1 MFIPRSLVY
10 LLEGGGGTHNTH
22 ARNMVMK
29 LTSLEKTFMKDP
41 RAEIE

>member
-1 MFIPRSLVY
+1 MFVPRSLVY
-10 LLEGGGGTHNTH
+10 LFGGGGIHNTH